1 MTFVNLLFFLINID
15 FPIST
20 AVNEQFEP
28 AIAFANNQYYVFW
41 VDYREQFTIRS
52 IYGARVTTEGAVL
65 DPEGKLIFMSRT
77 EAVDVAYDGGNFL
90 VALQDSC

>member
-1 MTFVNLLFFLINID
+1 MHLLIFLISID

-20 AVNEQFEP
+20 AINDQFEP

-41 VDYREQFTIRS
+41 VDYRALFTARA
-52 IYGARVTTEGAVL
+52 IYGARVTTEGEVL

-77 EAVDVAYDGGNFL
+77 EAVDVAYDGSNFL